1 MQFTRRG
8 PLTPALLVSMLLFQV
23 VKGARL
29 GYGRM
34 LESFWG
40 EGAALGLGL
49 PQEKPV
55 TAQAFCAARRK
66 LPADL
71 VRGLVREAADR
82 FDQANGG
89 RFLWRGRR
97 LLAVDGQRRFV
108 QASVELLRFGCPEGS
123 HYPMIHVT
131 TLFDVVS
138 KVPHDVEIGPYG
150 TDERRQ
156 LLVVLDR
163 AKKGDVLVL
172 DAGFPS
178 FDVLATLHLTAVDFV
193 VRLPASSTFKAVEEF
208 LARGRTDGVVLIEP
222 TADCTTRDME
232 PLAVRIVVVRRGD
245 GAPWVIATSLPAADF
260 PAAAVAEA
268 YALRWQIEESH
279 KLLTG
284 DYVGQGRFHAKT
296 AEGVRQE
303 VYAQALFVVITRTL
317 MAAASATATAAAPFE
332 RLSQKAAVVAVG
344 EHLTRLVLRQ
354 PPERAHASLAR
365 LLIRIAAA
373 RDRARPPRSVPRRS
387 FLPARKWG
395 PNGRRSGG

>member
-1 MQFTRRG
+1 MQFTRGG
-8 PLTPALLVSMLLFQV
+8 PLTPAMLVSVLLFQV
-23 VKGARL
+23 VKGPRL

-34 LESFWG
+34 LESFW
-40 EGAALGLGL
+40 EEASSLGLAL

-71 VRGLVREAADR
+71 VRGLVRATAGR
-82 FDQANGG
+82 FDAASGG

-108 QASVELLRFGCPEGS
+108 QASDELSRFGRPGDA

-138 KVPHDVEIGPYG
+138 KVPHDVEVGPYG

-156 LLVVLDR
+156 LHLVLER
-163 AKKGDVLVL
+163 ARKADVVVL
-172 DAGFPS
+172 DAGYPS
-178 FDVLATLHLTAVDFV
+178 FDVLAALHLTGVDFV
-193 VRLPASSTFKAVEEF
+193 MRLPASNTFKAVESF
-208 LARGRTDGVVLIEP
+208 LSTGASEGLVPIEP
-222 TADCTTRDME
+222 TEDATMRDME
-232 PLAVRIVVVRRGD
+232 PLPVRIVVVSRGD
-245 GAPWVIATSLPAADF
+245 GPPWVLATSLPAEEF
-260 PAAAVAEA
+260 PAAAIAEA
-268 YALRWQIEESH
+268 YALRWPIEEFH
-279 KLLTG
+279 KLLAG
-284 DYVGQGRFHAKT
+284 DYLGQGFFHART

-303 VYAQALFVVITRTL
+303 VYAQALFVAVTRTL
-317 MAAASATATAAAPFE
+317 MAAASAVAAVPFT

-354 PPERAHASLAR
+354 SPERAHASLAR
-365 LLIRIAAA
+365 LLTRIAAA
-373 RDRARPPRSVPRRS
+373 RDRTRPPRSVPRRS

-395 PNGRRSGG
+395 PAGRRAGG